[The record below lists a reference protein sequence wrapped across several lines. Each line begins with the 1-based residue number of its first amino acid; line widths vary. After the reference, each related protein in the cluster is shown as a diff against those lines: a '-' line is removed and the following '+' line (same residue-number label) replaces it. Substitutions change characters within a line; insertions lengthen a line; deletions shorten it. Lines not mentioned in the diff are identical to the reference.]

1 MKFSDLIKMSMVQ
14 VKEMSRTAK
23 EKAYSMLK
31 GMSTRRAATF
41 QKHGAP
47 VPDQLSRLQASA
59 GSLSDDD
66 LSRAIG
72 IQSSTLQGRGMNYAG
87 YVQMQ
92 NERRNMLKERFGLNN
107 LTDEQF
113 DQYGA
118 FMNAMQE
125 REGARGWEYASALA
139 KKIAIEAIRLNM
151 DPSKFMRNFDYW
163 TDHIDELEKAKPLE
177 RSRPVRASDYIKQL
191 KLPTI
196 KAWRNDRRGK

>member
-14 VKEMSRTAK
+14 VKEM
-23 EKAYSMLK
+23 LK
-31 GMSTRRAATF
+31 GMSTRRAAAF

-47 VPDQLSRLQASA
+47 VPDQLTRLRASA

-72 IQSSTLQGRGMNYAG
+72 LQSSTLQGRGMDYSG
-87 YVQMQ
+87 YVKMQ

-113 DQYGA
+113 DQYGQ

-163 TDHIDELEKAKPLE
+163 TDHIDDLEKAKPLQ

-196 KAWRNDRRGK
+196 KAWRNDQRGK